1 MTYAR
6 YAHFVVVTRPEIDHD
21 MLVTAFSSVDWF
33 QLVAAENIPV
43 EEHEGARV
51 VQLVHLKCRL
61 ARFKTIC
68 VEDLPC

>member
-1 MTYAR
+1 MASVR

-21 MLVTAFSSVDWF
+21 VLVTAFSSIDWF

-61 ARFKTIC
+61 ARFKT
-68 VEDLPC
+68 VYV